1 MVFDQAVYD
10 HVVKECISQLH
21 WHNLNNN
28 SHFIKHIKF
37 QVNALTDA
45 RKIQECHILFTFF
58 IHVSHFTSHF
68 VTSYKQLYNALI
80 LCINV
85 EVRNFR
91 RA

>member
-1 MVFDQAVYD
+1 MVFDQAMYN

-58 IHVSHFTSHF
+58 IPCFTFHVS
-68 VTSYKQLYNALI
+68 LRNI
-80 LCINV
+80 LQ
-85 EVRNFR
+85 
-91 RA
+91 ATL